1 MLAKVSRLRS
11 NWTNAVFIQAEAQ
24 LTLLIVFRY
33 FEAVQNTSR
42 NRLHAELIIDLE
54 NGEYL
59 CPLCKS
65 LCNTVVPLIPLDSIM
80 FN

>member
-1 MLAKVSRLRS
+1 MFVVSNRRHILHQYCIYWYYYYYS
-11 NWTNAVFIQAEAQ
+11 IS
-24 LTLLIVFRY
+24 FRY
-33 FEAVQNTSR
+33 FEAVQNTTR
-42 NRLHAELIIDLE
+42 NRLHAEMIIDLE

-65 LCNTVVPLIPLDSIM
+65 LCNTVVPLISLEPLT

>member
-1 MLAKVSRLRS
+1 M
-11 NWTNAVFIQAEAQ
+11 T
-24 LTLLIVFRY
+24 
-33 FEAVQNTSR
+33 R

-65 LCNTVVPLIPLDSIM
+65 LCNTVVPLIPFERLM